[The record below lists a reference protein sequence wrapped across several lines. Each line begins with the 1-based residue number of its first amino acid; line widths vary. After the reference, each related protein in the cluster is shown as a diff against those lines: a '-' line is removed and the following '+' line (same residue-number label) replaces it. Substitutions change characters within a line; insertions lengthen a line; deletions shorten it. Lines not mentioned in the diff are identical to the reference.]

1 MLFSQRNKD
10 CRGTILSGC
19 VAAGAVMAIL
29 ITFIA
34 SFWFGWFTPESLAL
48 LWQSFLS
55 LTSLFVLFAIVGY
68 SDFFEGV
75 AMVPLVILACALA
88 GTDEEREE
96 AY

>member
-1 MLFSQRNKD
+1 
-10 CRGTILSGC
+10 
-19 VAAGAVMAIL
+19 
-29 ITFIA
+29 
-34 SFWFGWFTPESLAL
+34 
-48 LWQSFLS
+48 
-55 LTSLFVLFAIVGY
+55 LTSLFVLLAIVGY

>member
-10 CRGTILSGC
+10 CRGTILAGC
-19 VAAGAVMAIL
+19 LAAGVVVAIL

-48 LWQSFLS
+48 LWQSFLG
-55 LTSLFVLFAIVGY
+55 LTSLFVLLAIVGC
-68 SDFFEGV
+68 SDYFKD
-75 AMVPLVILACALA
+75 LILFLQLCSLA
-88 GTDEEREE
+88 GVDEEREE